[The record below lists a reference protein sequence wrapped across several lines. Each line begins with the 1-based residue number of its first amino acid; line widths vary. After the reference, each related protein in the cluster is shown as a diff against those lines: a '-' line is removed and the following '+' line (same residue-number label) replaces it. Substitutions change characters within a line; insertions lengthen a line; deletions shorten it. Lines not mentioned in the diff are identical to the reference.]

1 MSNELEKQ
9 NEENA
14 AELEQGEAN
23 ERRAFQSPVDIME
36 DENNYMVV
44 ADMPGLDPNRINIRL
59 DQEMLV
65 IEGDSEVDG
74 LDPVLY
80 RRVFRVVSG
89 LDPEGVKADYKQGV
103 LSVTLPKPASHKPR
117 KITVTAG

>member
-1 MSNELEKQ
+1 MSNELEKK

-23 ERRAFQSPVDIME
+23 ERRAYQAPVDILE
-36 DENNYMVV
+36 DDNNYMVV
-44 ADMPGLDPNRINIRL
+44 ADMPGLDPTRISIRL

-65 IEGDSEVDG
+65 IEGDSEIDG

-80 RRVFRVVSG
+80 RRVFRVVRG
-89 LDPEGVKADYKQGV
+89 LDPDGVKADYKQGV
-103 LSVTLPKPASHKPR
+103 LSVTLPKPISHKPR